1 MSTAMENLRPQRI
14 NVDEFFRIVESGV
27 LGEDARVELIDGE
40 IIDME
45 PIGIDHG
52 WLVDELT
59 AMFHSSLGDTV
70 AVRTQGA
77 LRVDDWNFFLPDV
90 TVLKGP
96 RSRYRHRHP
105 TVDDILLVI
114 EVADSSL
121 RKDLNIKRPIYL
133 KHAATE
139 IWVVD
144 VQKSLLHV
152 QRASDG
158 ASAPQKIALTPSATI
173 SLHALPGVQVDL
185 SRLAAE

>member
-1 MSTAMENLRPQRI
+1 
-14 NVDEFFRIVESGV
+14 
-27 LGEDARVELIDGE
+27 
-40 IIDME
+40 
-45 PIGIDHG
+45 
-52 WLVDELT
+52 
-59 AMFHSSLGDTV
+59 MFHSSLGDAV

-96 RSRYRHRHP
+96 RSRYRRRHP

-121 RKDLNIKRPIYL
+121 RKDMNVKRPIYVSQ
-133 KHAATE
+133 AAAE
-139 IWVVD
+139 IWIVD
-144 VQKSLLHV
+144 VQKMVLHV

-158 ASAPQKIALTPSATI
+158 ASSPRSIMLTRSASV

-185 SRLAAE
+185 SRLAPE

>member
-14 NVDEFFRIVESGV
+14 SVDEFFRIVESGV

-52 WLVDELT
+52 WWVDELT

-77 LRVDDWNFFLPDV
+77 LRVDDWNFFLPDI

-96 RSRYRHRHP
+96 RSRYRRRHP

-133 KHAATE
+133 SHAATE

-144 VQKSLLHV
+144 VQRSVLHV

-158 ASAPQKIALTPSATI
+158 ASSPEKIALTPSASI
-173 SLHALPGVQVDL
+173 SLHALPGVQIDL